1 LTKVSIYIDNAV
13 WESFKAQVFQK
24 HGNMRKISSEVE
36 DILRA
41 EIVQTLVVSEF
52 KKMGIKA
59 KGTASS
65 QEIKALRPKL
75 RGLPSEE
82 IVKEMR
88 HKRVAQTLS

>member
-1 LTKVSIYIDNAV
+1 MTKVSIYIDNAV

-52 KKMGIKA
+52 EKMGIKD
-59 KGTASS
+59 KGTASCT
-65 QEIKALRPKL
+65 RN
-75 RGLPSEE
+75 
-82 IVKEMR
+82 
-88 HKRVAQTLS
+88 

>member
-36 DILRA
+36 EILRA
-41 EIVQTLVVSEF
+41 EIVQNQVVLEF
-52 KKMGIKA
+52 KEMGIKA

-75 RGLPSEE
+75 KGPSSED
-82 IVKEMR
+82 ILNEMR
-88 HKRVAQTLS
+88 QRRVAQTLS

>member
-1 LTKVSIYIDNAV
+1 MTKVSIYIDDAV

-36 DILRA
+36 AILRA
-41 EIVQTLVVSEF
+41 EIVQNLIISEF
-52 KKMGIKA
+52 KKMGVKA

-75 RGLPSEE
+75 RGPASEE
-82 IVKEMR
+82 IVKDMR
-88 HKRVAQTLS
+88 HRRVAQTLS

>member
-1 LTKVSIYIDNAV
+1 
-13 WESFKAQVFQK
+13 
-24 HGNMRKISSEVE
+24 MRKISSEVE
-36 DILRA
+36 DILKA

-88 HKRVAQTLS
+88 HKRVDQTLS